1 MKRMFYYAK
10 LNSDNVC
17 VGFASYPKKY
27 ENVEGLILL
36 PEYNES
42 YLYRKWLGDQWSQE
56 TFEPSIPEE
65 VNEKLE
71 YLEAENEQLRNE
83 VISLNDTITNLN
95 QNINLLENSIVELTN
110 LIALLQGGDI

>member
-1 MKRMFYYAK
+1 MKKMYYYAK
-10 LNSDNVC
+10 LNQDNIC

-65 VNEKLE
+65 VNERIE
-71 YLEAENEQLRNE
+71 YLEAENEQLNA
-83 VISLNDTITNLN
+83 TIANLN
-95 QNINLLENSIVELTN
+95 QNIALLENSIIELTQ
-110 LIALLQGGDI
+110 LITLLQEGGN